1 MMAQQSS
8 KGRRLLA
15 GGVLAVTGSVG
26 LIAFPLLSRL
36 SFLSESV
43 VFSLVIVLAVL
54 TGIGVTVAVFSLKGS

>member
-1 MMAQQSS
+1 MMAEQSS
-8 KGRRLLA
+8 KWRRLLA

-26 LIAFPLLSRL
+26 LIAFPLLLRL

-43 VFSLVIVLAVL
+43 VFSLVIGLAVL